1 MIKGGIKFYH
11 LAGEIPGGNSGSP
24 IVNSRGEVTGVH
36 VTVTQEGKDMEMA
49 LPSAYILG
57 LEPSLPIQPWT
68 QAAAQPAPGNSA
80 ARGPNAAVD
89 ASLAATLIKVH
100 DFSCSYTLFSERIY
114 SITRYGNLGRLDLY
128 QVQSDLDNDIAQLG
142 WLKTDDPLR
151 QKLIQA
157 TGQLLAKE
165 KQALEFDINCA
176 SLNKNTPPSK
186 AVPQAEDFGKR
197 ASALLNSIPGQVQS
211 LQPDFRQ
218 LAQGSPEFLNALPI
232 EMRYF
237 LGVVDRKSKLV
248 LGAYM
253 PAKNPFFIQGLIQ
266 YKLGEKLGLHD
277 GDMIISA
284 GGRMFKADDD
294 IEDFKLMIEAN
305 PGGALD
311 VVVNRGG
318 KIKTLSMKIPPDV
331 LQKYLRTPLARIS
344 RGLGFPPSRIGSII
358 GIIVNSRVML
368 FHLADERLENHRAR
382 WFFAARV
389 NCSDDGDVVIIFPDL
404 LDDRRRR
411 VPDHTIEADGIDD
424 SVGAAPREVNDL
436 YRVEEQELVRLVG
449 HIRGG
454 ELLHLEVPGLLDA
467 RDPQRG
473 HAINLPDVDEALY
486 DHGTTEQEVLH
497 SAPRC
502 AFEEAPRDAE
512 VEQVDLEHRG
522 PHF

>member
-1 MIKGGIKFYH
+1 MRIQNKHYILIALAMLLAAPLASWGQETIPAGAGPKILPSVAILNIQRADGKPAIGTAFLGVKDGMLVTALHIIRDAVRVTATFPNGEEFDCSGIIDKDERRNLALIRIKAFGRPMLKIDPSELAAGEKLFCPVVKDGAFGVVETSVLESLIKGGIKFYH

-24 IVNSRGEVTGVH
+24 IINSRGEVSGVH
-36 VTVTQEGKDMEMA
+36 VTVTQDGKDMEMA

-100 DFSCSYTLFSERIY
+100 DFWCSYTLFSERIY

-318 KIKTLSMKIPPDV
+318 KMKTLSMKIPPDV
-331 LQKYLRTPLARIS
+331 LQKYLRTP
-344 RGLGFPPSRIGSII
+344 
-358 GIIVNSRVML
+358 
-368 FHLADERLENHRAR
+368 
-382 WFFAARV
+382 
-389 NCSDDGDVVIIFPDL
+389 
-404 LDDRRRR
+404 
-411 VPDHTIEADGIDD
+411 
-424 SVGAAPREVNDL
+424 
-436 YRVEEQELVRLVG
+436 
-449 HIRGG
+449 
-454 ELLHLEVPGLLDA
+454 
-467 RDPQRG
+467 
-473 HAINLPDVDEALY
+473 
-486 DHGTTEQEVLH
+486 
-497 SAPRC
+497 
-502 AFEEAPRDAE
+502 
-512 VEQVDLEHRG
+512 
-522 PHF
+522 